1 MKSNLKLAAAAG
13 LFAFAGAIP
22 AYAADAITT
31 EEPPAPTPIAELP
44 VASWAGPYAGLSLGY
59 GFSGHTKAR
68 DIPANPSTDGFVGGA
83 FAGYNWQSDNFVYGA
98 EADIGYDGVKGS
110 SNGIKSKAG
119 VDGSLR
125 ARLGYSVSPDILLYG
140 TAGGAAK
147 SLKVEDTVTG
157 ASDRNTMLGWTAGVG
172 SDIKLTDNLFGRVEY
187 RYTDFGSKNFDG
199 IGHVKANENRVTFG
213 VGMKF

>member
-1 MKSNLKLAAAAG
+1 MKSNLKLAAAIG

-22 AYAADAITT
+22 AYAADAITM
-31 EEPPAPTPIAELP
+31 EEPPAPAPIAELP
-44 VASWAGPYAGLSLGY
+44 VASWAGPYAGLTAGY

-68 DIPANPSTDGFVGGA
+68 DVPANASTDGFVGGA

-110 SNGIKSKAG
+110 NNGIKSKAG

-172 SDIKLTDNLFGRVEY
+172 SDIKLTDNIFGRVEY
-187 RYTDFGSKNFDG
+187 RYTDFGSKDFSG
-199 IGHVKANENRVTFG
+199 IGNVKSNENRVTFG